1 MGDRLRLVPRHLRK
15 LLRNGGGDTCVLV
28 LSHTLEQRQ
37 VGRFLNQGML
47 ELVGHVRGERA
58 SIGKLRRFELAQG
71 LGELLI
77 VEWRD
82 RQQKLVA
89 ECASQ
94 HCRQLGNLL
103 HFRRRQP
110 IQPGDQRIMKR

>member
-1 MGDRLRLVPRHLRK
+1 MRASAYVEAEGHFRR
-15 LLRNGGGDTCVLV
+15 G
-28 LSHTLEQRQ
+28 
-37 VGRFLNQGML
+37 L
-47 ELVGHVRGERA
+47 ELVVNLDGETRQRQEIALLNALGVCIMPTRGSHVRGERA